1 MTRSDRG
8 DLPAVVREAVAER
21 TGPIRDVRPADSG
34 NHADI
39 ASTVTGERATVFVKA
54 ARKLPDRDGPEV
66 MSLRWEARVNAFVG
80 ELAPRLLWSAE
91 AEGWLVLAFEH
102 VPGRHPDYSPG
113 SPDLDPVART
123 VGRLQAIRLPDVVD
137 RPVTTR
143 WAGIGDVSP
152 MAGTALLHTDINPGN
167 VIIAA
172 DGSVS
177 LVDWAFVSHG
187 APWVELGQMI
197 PWLLAAGHTPGSAE
211 AWLARFAA
219 WRAADPE
226 AIDHYARLH
235 TAVWTLRSER
245 VAAAWIKPYLADV
258 RRWAAYRGALE

>member
-1 MTRSDRG
+1 M
-8 DLPAVVREAVAER
+8 REAVAER

-102 VPGRHPDYSPG
+102 VPGRHPDYSP
-113 SPDLDPVART
+113 
-123 VGRLQAIRLPDVVD
+123 
-137 RPVTTR
+137 
-143 WAGIGDVSP
+143 
-152 MAGTALLHTDINPGN
+152 
-167 VIIAA
+167 
-172 DGSVS
+172 
-177 LVDWAFVSHG
+177 
-187 APWVELGQMI
+187 
-197 PWLLAAGHTPGSAE
+197 